1 MKESEKAVALFEL
14 SKLTI
19 LVRKLKKSDLVPA
32 EILEG
37 LSARIDKMRAGIDP
51 ATLAAFDAAA
61 AFVEETYALVEKD
74 KDDADR

>member
-1 MKESEKAVALFEL
+1 MKESEKAAALFEL

-32 EILEG
+32 EILHG
-37 LSARIDKMRAGIDP
+37 LAARIDKMRAGIDP

-61 AFVEETYALVEKD
+61 AFVEKE
-74 KDDADR
+74 DDV

>member
-1 MKESEKAVALFEL
+1 MKESEKAAALFEL

-19 LVRKLKKSDLVPA
+19 LVKKLKKSDLFPA
-32 EILEG
+32 EILHG
-37 LSARIDKMRAGIDP
+37 LAARIDKMRAGIDP

-74 KDDADR
+74 KDDA